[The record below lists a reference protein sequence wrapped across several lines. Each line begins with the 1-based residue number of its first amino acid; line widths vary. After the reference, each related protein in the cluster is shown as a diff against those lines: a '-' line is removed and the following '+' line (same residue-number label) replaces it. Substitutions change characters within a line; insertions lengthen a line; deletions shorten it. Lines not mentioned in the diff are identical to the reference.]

1 MINETVQI
9 KGSILI
15 EKGIN
20 GKITDS
26 LSQSNL
32 VVSGGKNFFAERILG
47 FSNRLIDTIAIGSSS
62 ISAQLTDVELL
73 DERAKRDIEF
83 SQRENNILL
92 FLATFPEGVGSGV
105 IREVGL
111 FDNNDIMICRSV
123 LQTQFTKTEN
133 EFLNVTWKLQIG

>member
-20 GKITDS
+20 GKVTDS

>member
-1 MINETVQI
+1 MINENVEI
-9 KGSILI
+9 KGSIFI

-20 GKITDS
+20 GEVTDS

-62 ISAQLTDVELL
+62 VSAQLTDVELL

>member
-1 MINETVQI
+1 MLNETVEI